1 MKNNKLLKLLRH
13 ALMLMMGSVT
23 ILSAGSVCGEAYL
36 VKDGKPRAN
45 IVISDKPT
53 RAVKLAS
60 ADLQT

>member
-13 ALMLMMGSVT
+13 ALMLMMGSVA

-60 ADLQT
+60 AELQT